1 MQRIIKDKNYYQE
14 CEEIGNQLFLNWAN
28 KVGCFTKLKRQ
39 SLYSRV
45 DWIGKTI
52 KGHLVNCELKVR
64 DSLNWND
71 ILIEPGKY
79 NYLIQKWEKE
89 KIIPWYINLCD
100 DLVYVFDLR
109 KCKVIDKG
117 QMRIWSKPDK
127 CYKFVHRFA
136 LLTSDAIK
144 FKNGIRI

>member
-1 MQRIIKDKNYYQE
+1 MNYYQE
-14 CEEIGNQLFLNWAN
+14 CEEIGNQLFLKWA
-28 KVGCFTKLKRQ
+28 KEVKCFTELTRQ
-39 SLYSRV
+39 DLYSRV

-52 KGHLVNCELKVR
+52 KGNLVNCELKVR
-64 DSLNWND
+64 DSLNWTD

-79 NYLIQKWEKE
+79 NYLITKWNEE
-89 KIIPWYINLCD
+89 NIIPWYINLCD

-144 FKNGIRI
+144 FKNGKQFK

>member
-1 MQRIIKDKNYYQE
+1 MNYYQE

-52 KGHLVNCELKVR
+52 KGNLVNCELKVR

-79 NYLIQKWEKE
+79 NYLIQKWSKE

-144 FKNGIRI
+144 FKNGIQI

>member
-1 MQRIIKDKNYYQE
+1 MNYYE
-14 CEEIGNQLFLNWAN
+14 NCEEIGNQLFLNWAN

-52 KGHLVNCELKVR
+52 KGNLVNCELKVR

-79 NYLIQKWEKE
+79 NYLIQKWSKE

>member
-1 MQRIIKDKNYYQE
+1 MNYYVE

-52 KGHLVNCELKVR
+52 KGNLVNCELKVR

-79 NYLIQKWEKE
+79 NYLIQKWSKE

>member
-1 MQRIIKDKNYYQE
+1 MNYYQE
-14 CEEIGNQLFLNWAN
+14 CEEIGNQLFLKWG
-28 KVGCFTKLKRQ
+28 KEVGCFTKLKRQ

-52 KGHLVNCELKVR
+52 KGNLVNCELQVR

-117 QMRIWSKPDK
+117 MMRIWSKPDK

>member
-1 MQRIIKDKNYYQE
+1 MNYYE
-14 CEEIGNQLFLNWAN
+14 KCEEIGNQLFLNWARE
-28 KVGCFTKLKRQ
+28 VGCFTKLKRQ

-52 KGHLVNCELKVR
+52 KGHLINCELKVR
-64 DSLNWND
+64 DSLNWTD

-79 NYLIQKWEKE
+79 NYLIQKWSKE

>member
-1 MQRIIKDKNYYQE
+1 MNYYQN

-28 KVGCFTKLKRQ
+28 KVGCFTELTRQ
-39 SLYSRV
+39 DLYSRV
-45 DWIGKTI
+45 DWICKTI
-52 KGHLVNCELKVR
+52 KGNQVNCELKVR
-64 DSLNWND
+64 DSLNWPD

-117 QMRIWSKPDK
+117 EMRIWSKPDK

-144 FKNGIRI
+144 FKNGKQGKS

>member
-1 MQRIIKDKNYYQE
+1 MNYYQE
-14 CEEIGNQLFLNWAN
+14 CEEIGNQLFLKWA
-28 KVGCFTKLKRQ
+28 KEVGCFTKLKRQ

-45 DWIGKTI
+45 DWIGQTI
-52 KGHLVNCELKVR
+52 KGNLVNCELKVR

-117 QMRIWSKPDK
+117 MMRIWSKPDR

>member
-1 MQRIIKDKNYYQE
+1 MNYYQN
-14 CEEIGNQLFLNWAN
+14 CEEIGNQLFLKWAN
-28 KVGCFTKLKRQ
+28 KVGCFKEMKRQ
-39 SLYSRV
+39 DLYSRV

-52 KGHLVNCELKVR
+52 KGHLINCELKVR

-117 QMRIWSKPDK
+117 EMRIWSKPDK

-144 FKNGIRI
+144 FKNGKQVES

>member
-1 MQRIIKDKNYYQE
+1 MNYYQE

-52 KGHLVNCELKVR
+52 KGNLVNCELKVR
-64 DSLNWND
+64 DSLNWTD

-79 NYLIQKWEKE
+79 NYLIQKWSKE

>member
-1 MQRIIKDKNYYQE
+1 MNYYQE
-14 CEEIGNQLFLNWAN
+14 CEEIGNQLFLKWA
-28 KVGCFTKLKRQ
+28 KEVGCFTKLKRQ

-52 KGHLVNCELKVR
+52 KGNLVHCELKVR
-64 DSLNWND
+64 DSLNWTD

-117 QMRIWSKPDK
+117 MMRIWSKPDK

>member
-1 MQRIIKDKNYYQE
+1 MNYYE
-14 CEEIGNQLFLNWAN
+14 NCEEIGNQLFLKWA
-28 KVGCFTKLKRQ
+28 KEVKCFTELTRQ
-39 SLYSRV
+39 DLYSRV

-52 KGHLVNCELKVR
+52 KGNLVNCELKVR

-117 QMRIWSKPDK
+117 MMRIWSKPDK
-127 CYKFVHRFA
+127 CYKSVHRFA
-136 LLTSDAIK
+136 LLTSDAYK

>member
-1 MQRIIKDKNYYQE
+1 MNYYE
-14 CEEIGNQLFLNWAN
+14 NCEEIGNQLFLNWAN

-79 NYLIQKWEKE
+79 NYLIQKWNEE
-89 KIIPWYINLCD
+89 NIIPWYINLCD

-144 FKNGIRI
+144 FKNGKQVES

>member
-1 MQRIIKDKNYYQE
+1 MNYYE
-14 CEEIGNQLFLNWAN
+14 NCEEIGNQLFLNWAN

-52 KGHLVNCELKVR
+52 KGNLVNCELKVR
-64 DSLNWND
+64 DSLNWPD

>member
-1 MQRIIKDKNYYQE
+1 MNYYQE

-52 KGHLVNCELKVR
+52 KGNLVNCELKVR
-64 DSLNWND
+64 DSLNWTD

-79 NYLIQKWEKE
+79 NYLIQKWSKE

-117 QMRIWSKPDK
+117 QMRIWSKPDR

-144 FKNGIRI
+144 FKNGKQVES

>member
-1 MQRIIKDKNYYQE
+1 MNYYQE

-28 KVGCFTKLKRQ
+28 KVGCFTELTRQ
-39 SLYSRV
+39 DLYSRV

-52 KGHLVNCELKVR
+52 KGHLINCELKVR
-64 DSLNWND
+64 NSLNWPD

-79 NYLIQKWEKE
+79 NYLLQKWNEE
-89 KIIPWYINLCD
+89 NIIPWYINLCD

-117 QMRIWSKPDK
+117 EMRIWSKPDK
-127 CYKFVHRFA
+127 CYKSVHRFA

-144 FKNGIRI
+144 FKNGKQVES

>member
-1 MQRIIKDKNYYQE
+1 MNYYQE

-52 KGHLVNCELKVR
+52 KGNLVNCELKVR

-117 QMRIWSKPDK
+117 EMRIWSKPDK

>member
-1 MQRIIKDKNYYQE
+1 MNYYQE

-39 SLYSRV
+39 DLYSRV

-52 KGHLVNCELKVR
+52 KGNLVNCELKVR

-79 NYLIQKWEKE
+79 NYLIQKWEKQ

-117 QMRIWSKPDK
+117 MMRIWSKPDK

>member
-1 MQRIIKDKNYYQE
+1 MNYYE
-14 CEEIGNQLFLNWAN
+14 NCEEIGNQLFLNWARA
-28 KVGCFTKLKRQ
+28 VGCFTKLKRQ

-52 KGHLVNCELKVR
+52 KGNLVNCELKVR

>member
-1 MQRIIKDKNYYQE
+1 MNYYQN

-28 KVGCFTKLKRQ
+28 KVGCFTELTRQ
-39 SLYSRV
+39 DLYSRV
-45 DWIGKTI
+45 DWICKTI
-52 KGHLVNCELKVR
+52 KGNPVNCELKVR

-117 QMRIWSKPDK
+117 MMRIWSKPDQT
-127 CYKFVHRFA
+127 YKFVHRFA

-144 FKNGIRI
+144 FKNGKQFK

>member
-1 MQRIIKDKNYYQE
+1 MNYYE
-14 CEEIGNQLFLNWAN
+14 NCEEIGNQLFLKWA
-28 KVGCFTKLKRQ
+28 KEVKCFTELTRQ
-39 SLYSRV
+39 DLYSRV

-52 KGHLVNCELKVR
+52 KGNPVNCELKVR

-89 KIIPWYINLCD
+89 NIIPWYINLCG

-117 QMRIWSKPDK
+117 QMRIWSKPDR

-136 LLTSDAIK
+136 LLTSEAYK
-144 FKNGIRI
+144 FKNGKQVES

>member
-1 MQRIIKDKNYYQE
+1 MNYYQE

-28 KVGCFTKLKRQ
+28 KVACFTKLKRQ

-52 KGHLVNCELKVR
+52 KGNLVNCELKVR
-64 DSLNWND
+64 DSLNWTD

-144 FKNGIRI
+144 FKNGQQVES

>member
-1 MQRIIKDKNYYQE
+1 MNYYE
-14 CEEIGNQLFLNWAN
+14 NCEEIGNQLFLNWAN

-52 KGHLVNCELKVR
+52 KGNLVNCELKVR
-64 DSLNWND
+64 DSLNWTD

-89 KIIPWYINLCD
+89 KIVPWYINLCD

>member
-1 MQRIIKDKNYYQE
+1 MNYYQE
-14 CEEIGNQLFLNWAN
+14 CEEIGNQLFLKWA
-28 KVGCFTKLKRQ
+28 KEVGCFTKLKRQ

-52 KGHLVNCELKVR
+52 KGNLVNCELQVR

-117 QMRIWSKPDK
+117 MMRIWSKPDK

>member
-1 MQRIIKDKNYYQE
+1 MNYYE
-14 CEEIGNQLFLNWAN
+14 NCEEIGNQLFLNWAN
-28 KVGCFTKLKRQ
+28 KVGCFTELTRQ
-39 SLYSRV
+39 DLYSRV

-52 KGHLVNCELKVR
+52 KGNLVNCELKVR

-79 NYLIQKWEKE
+79 NYLITKWNEE

-117 QMRIWSKPDK
+117 EMRIWSKPDK

>member
-1 MQRIIKDKNYYQE
+1 MNYYVE

-52 KGHLVNCELKVR
+52 KGNLVNCELKVR

-109 KCKVIDKG
+109 KCQVIDKG
-117 QMRIWSKPDK
+117 MMRIWSKPDK

>member
-1 MQRIIKDKNYYQE
+1 MNYYQE
-14 CEEIGNQLFLNWAN
+14 CEKVGDELFTSWAN
-28 KVGCFTKLKRQ
+28 KVGCFTEMERQ
-39 SLYSRV
+39 DLYSRC
-45 DWIGKTI
+45 DWICKTS
-52 KGHLVNCELKVR
+52 KGLVVNCELKVR
-64 DSLNWND
+64 DSLNWPD

-117 QMRIWSKPDK
+117 MMRIWSKPDK

-136 LLTSDAIK
+136 LLTSDAYK
-144 FKNGIRI
+144 FKNGVQIKRNINK

>member
-1 MQRIIKDKNYYQE
+1 MNYYE
-14 CEEIGNQLFLNWAN
+14 NCEEIGNQLFLKWAN
-28 KVGCFTKLKRQ
+28 KVGCFTELTRQ
-39 SLYSRV
+39 DLYSRV

-52 KGHLVNCELKVR
+52 KGNLVNCELKVR
-64 DSLNWND
+64 DSLNWTD

-79 NYLIQKWEKE
+79 NYLITKWNEE
-89 KIIPWYINLCD
+89 NIIPWYINLCG

-117 QMRIWSKPDK
+117 QMRIWSKPDQT
-127 CYKFVHRFA
+127 YKFVHRFA

-144 FKNGIRI
+144 FKNGIQI

>member
-1 MQRIIKDKNYYQE
+1 MNYYQE

-39 SLYSRV
+39 DLYSRV

-52 KGHLVNCELKVR
+52 KGHLINCELKVR

-89 KIIPWYINLCD
+89 KIIPWYINLCG

-117 QMRIWSKPDK
+117 MMRIWSKPDK

>member
-1 MQRIIKDKNYYQE
+1 MNYYQE

-52 KGHLVNCELKVR
+52 KGNLVNCELKVR
-64 DSLNWND
+64 DSLNWTD

-144 FKNGIRI
+144 FKNGQQVES

>member
-1 MQRIIKDKNYYQE
+1 MNYYQE

-52 KGHLVNCELKVR
+52 KGNLVNCELKVR

>member
-1 MQRIIKDKNYYQE
+1 MNYYQQ
-14 CEEIGNQLFLNWAN
+14 CEEIGNQLSLNWAN

-52 KGHLVNCELKVR
+52 KGNLVNCELKVR
-64 DSLNWND
+64 DSLNWTD

-79 NYLIQKWEKE
+79 NYLITKWNEE
-89 KIIPWYINLCD
+89 NIIPWYINLCD

-144 FKNGIRI
+144 FKNGKQFK

>member
-1 MQRIIKDKNYYQE
+1 MNQYE
-14 CEEIGNQLFLNWAN
+14 EFEEIGHQLFLNWAN

-52 KGHLVNCELKVR
+52 KGNLVNCELKVR
-64 DSLNWND
+64 DSLNWTD

-109 KCKVIDKG
+109 KCKVMDKG

-144 FKNGIRI
+144 FKNGQQVES

>member
-52 KGHLVNCELKVR
+52 KGNLVNCELKVR